1 MNSFDEAVNFLSADR
16 YFNPSLV
23 DRHTRLMKEFI
34 RREAMVSR
42 RLGISS
48 DTPFIDLSAIVSMG
62 MSIDDSLTQNII
74 ASFSSSTAEHKCC
87 LFMLSWFKAIEHQ
100 DAATRINNELTP
112 YAPLLLFFREGGSFT
127 KEHGV
132 FIDIDDTSGF
142 DANEVL
148 CSDLMSPFSEEL

>member
-1 MNSFDEAVNFLSADR
+1 
-16 YFNPSLV
+16 
-23 DRHTRLMKEFI
+23 MKEFI
-34 RREAMVSR
+34 RKEALASR

-62 MSIDDSLTQNII
+62 MSIDDSLTQKTI
-74 ASFSSSTAEHKCC
+74 ASFTSSTAEHKCC
-87 LFMLSWFKAIEHQ
+87 LFMLRWFKAIERQ
-100 DAATRINNELTP
+100 DAPTRINNELAP
-112 YAPLLLFFREGGSFT
+112 YAPLLLFFREGGSFA

-148 CSDLMSPFSEEL
+148 CSDLKSPFSEDL